1 MRFGDLKMLLV
12 GDSILDNGPYVGED
26 SSVLS
31 CVKKRFPDD
40 EVNSIAVDGFTTIDV
55 RKYLRK
61 ELPTGYDYV
70 FLSVGGNDLIENQE
84 ILLVDNPTAK
94 KKQFWAKLLPRHFR
108 IYNMLNDYNG
118 LVFVFNIYTPFL
130 DESEFSEDYIWA
142 VEASTEKFN
151 RLLRFRYTDERIM
164 DLHSALSKEC
174 DFVNTIEPSATASLK
189 IADLIYNVIKNEGI
203 DRHSESKPLITS

>member
-1 MRFGDLKMLLV
+1 
-12 GDSILDNGPYVGED
+12 
-26 SSVLS
+26 
-31 CVKKRFPDD
+31 
-40 EVNSIAVDGFTTIDV
+40 
-55 RKYLRK
+55 
-61 ELPTGYDYV
+61 
-70 FLSVGGNDLIENQE
+70 
-84 ILLVDNPTAK
+84 
-94 KKQFWAKLLPRHFR
+94 
-108 IYNMLNDYNG
+108 MLNDYNG